1 MALEDQ
7 LAALTEAIAALTSD
21 LENQTKTILRGTSE
35 GVETP
40 QKTPKKET
48 APTAVPETPAVVKVE
63 VVEAEPP
70 EKAENVPA
78 PNPETFYK
86 ESLAPAFTELVTKN
100 RTAAVRILADF
111 GIAKLVAAPV
121 ASYNDIYHA
130 VQEAITN
137 G

>member
-1 MALEDQ
+1 MPLEDQ
-7 LAALTEAIAALTSD
+7 LASLTEAISALTSA

-35 GVETP
+35 GAAAP
-40 QKTPKKET
+40 QKTPKEAT

-63 VVEAEPP
+63 DAVATKEVPTSPEA
-70 EKAENVPA
+70 
-78 PNPETFYK
+78 FYK
-86 ESLAPAFTELVTKN
+86 ETLAPAFTELVTKN